1 MAVTIWL
8 EPQKGRKGPAI
19 HLAERR
25 VSQYRRLLQP
35 WGPRSRGRHLPEL
48 R

>member
-35 WGPRSRGRHLPEL
+35 WGRGRAVGI
-48 R
+48 RRN